1 MVKSMVY
8 TKDSCV
14 GCNRC
19 ISVCPVPN
27 ANVVQFDG
35 KSHKIKVNRD
45 VCVNCGSCFD
55 ICRHDARDYDDDTE
69 RFFADLE
76 KGRKIS
82 IIIAPAFLANYPRE
96 YEQVLGALK
105 REGVN
110 RMVSVSYGADITTW
124 AYIKYLNKSHMVG
137 EISQP
142 CPAIVNYIEKHAPN
156 LLPKLIPIHSPM
168 MCTAIYLKKYEKLQ
182 DDIAFISPC
191 ISKKLEIDDPNT
203 GGMVRYNV
211 TFEKLMKYYREHNL
225 QGSAAG
231 DEIEY
236 GLGAVYP
243 TPGGLKE
250 NVFWFCGEDVTI
262 RQIEGEKHVYRY
274 LDRYA
279 KRVSDGAEL
288 PFLVDALN
296 CANGCLYGTGI
307 ENSKAQSEDA
317 FYELARIRTKVRHF
331 YDKKG
336 KKKYP
341 DTPQERFAEL
351 DAAFSKLRLQDFM
364 RSYTDHSSEMNIH
377 KPNELELDEAFRSM
391 GKLTQEERNIN
402 CGACG
407 YDGCREM
414 ASAIVNKCNLPI
426 NCVHYEKNQIERD
439 KQEKLKL
446 SQDERQKSEQIA
458 KLAEQDFKKLNLAVG
473 EVAEG
478 NQKTAVEAE
487 AMQNTMISVAEFCDS
502 LQESFSAI
510 DSMLEQLGEDNRNIT
525 TITRQT
531 NLLSLNASIEAAKAG
546 ESGRGFA
553 VVASEIKKL
562 SSSSEAAAKSSINNK
577 ERIND
582 AITDLAERAENLR
595 ASLKTVSEQAQNL
608 TARTQ
613 EIAAATDTL
622 KVISESV
629 KEKMAELQK

>member
-1 MVKSMVY
+1 MVKSMVF

-27 ANVVQFDG
+27 ANVVEYDG
-35 KSHKIKVNRD
+35 KDFKIKVNRD
-45 VCVNCGSCFD
+45 ACINCGSCFD

-82 IIIAPAFLANYPRE
+82 VIIAPAFLANYPRE

-124 AYIKYLNKSHMVG
+124 AYIKYLNKSHLVG

-142 CPAIVNYIEKHAPN
+142 CPAVVNYIEKYVPS
-156 LLPKLIPIHSPM
+156 LLPKLIPVHSPM

-203 GGMVRYNV
+203 GGMIRYNV
-211 TFEKLMKYYREHNL
+211 TFDKLMKYYHDHNL
-225 QGSAAG
+225 QGTAAG

-250 NVFWFCGEDVTI
+250 NVFWFCGEDVAI

-279 KRVSDGAEL
+279 KRVSDGDEL

-296 CANGCLYGTGI
+296 CSQGCLYGTGI

-317 FYELARIRTKVRHF
+317 FYELARIRAKVRHF

-341 DTPQERFAEL
+341 DTPEERFAQL
-351 DAAFSKLRLQDFM
+351 DAAFSHLRLQDFM
-364 RSYTDHSSEMNIH
+364 RSYSDHSSEVNIH

-402 CGACG
+402 CGSCG
-407 YDGCREM
+407 YDCCREM

-426 NCVHYEKNQIERD
+426 NCVHYEKNQIEKD
-439 KQEKLKL
+439 KQEKLRL
-446 SQDERQKSEQIA
+446 SQEDKARSEQIA

-487 AMQNTMISVAEFCDS
+487 AMQNTMVTVAEFCDS

-510 DSMLEQLGEDNRNIT
+510 DAMLEQLGEDNHNIT

-582 AITDLAERAENLR
+582 AITNLAERAENLR
-595 ASLKTVSEQAQNL
+595 TSLKAVSEQAQNL